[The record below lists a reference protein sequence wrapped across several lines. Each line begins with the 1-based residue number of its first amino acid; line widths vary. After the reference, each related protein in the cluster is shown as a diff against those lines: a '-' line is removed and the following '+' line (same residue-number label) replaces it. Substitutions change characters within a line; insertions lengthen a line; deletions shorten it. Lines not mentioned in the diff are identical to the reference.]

1 MQGKPIKSDMTQIYN
16 ASQTE
21 LLSLAQQY
29 LRDGILSRASY
40 CYERLLFLG
49 ELRRTGYL
57 RLALVYTKQGKDNA
71 AERILNRYRA
81 IYKY

>member
-1 MQGKPIKSDMTQIYN
+1 MTQIYN

-49 ELRRTGYL
+49 NLRRTGYL
-57 RLALVYTKQGKDNA
+57 RLIVIYTKQGKDNA
-71 AERILNRYRA
+71 ANRILSRYKA
-81 IYKY
+81 IYKH

>member
-1 MQGKPIKSDMTQIYN
+1 MMSPKEIRRHIALYTNSGVFSRV
-16 ASQTE
+16 
-21 LLSLAQQY
+21 AQ
-29 LRDGILSRASY
+29 

-49 ELRRTGYL
+49 ELRRCGYL

-71 AERILNRYRA
+71 AERVLSRYCT